1 METGKR
7 LHVNF
12 RIYLGFLALLALYM
26 PTKAQITRVHV
37 IFKTHLDI
45 GFTDLSSAVER
56 NYIQNFIPR
65 AIDVAEQLRKE
76 KSEDRYVWTTGA
88 WLVQSYLEQAS
99 PVQREKF
106 EQAVRQGDIVWNAM
120 PYTVESESMNRT
132 QFETLLNLSKKL
144 DRRFGKQTIGAKMTD
159 VPGHTQAI
167 VPLLAAAGIRFLHIG
182 VNPASQVPHIPNLCR
197 WRGTDGSEIILM
209 YQDDYGSETILPDG
223 RTAVAFAFTG
233 DNHGPHSAKQVKDIF
248 VSLRRKYPHA
258 EVMASTLDS
267 VAKDLEPMRNRLP
280 LVREEIGDTWIYGF
294 GSSPLRMAAFRALGR
309 LYSRWVS
316 EGRLNPESD
325 EAIAFA
331 VRSGLIA
338 EHTWGIDV
346 KTHLRNWDKY
356 DVDKFKE
363 ARNMPEFKKAEASWQ
378 ELTDNMR
385 QAIACLP
392 ASLKDEAYRTLDST
406 LNPPH
411 PQELQKAK
419 KGKSLPSKRF
429 SPEGALQLNEGGAR
443 MKAGVL
449 AYQSFS
455 MKEYERFFKNYM
467 THPYGWAFQDFGKPG
482 LDKSQAK
489 SVSRE
494 FHVTSFENGREQGE
508 LNLDMRTDDD
518 SIDRRVMPTCV
529 RNAYRILPKE
539 KAVEWSVT
547 LTDMPGNRL
556 PEAYWFSFYP
566 EDVTSIEVEKTGQLI
581 DVTNVAEGGN
591 RQMHGIDRHVL
602 IHTSRGDW
610 RISSLDA
617 LLVAVGQRD
626 LLNYSDRQPDLSGG
640 VHFCLYNN
648 AWGTNFS
655 QWFEGT
661 ARFRFRAEWIPLK
674 TENSGKTTETR

>member
-1 METGKR
+1 METEKR
-7 LHVNF
+7 LHLNF
-12 RIYLGFLALLALYM
+12 RICLGILVLLTLGM

-99 PVQREKF
+99 PAQREKF
-106 EQAVRQGDIVWNAM
+106 EQAVGQGDIVWNAM

-182 VNPASQVPHIPNLCR
+182 VNPASQVPHIPGLCR

-233 DNHGPHSAKQVKDIF
+233 DNHGPHSAEQVKDIF

-267 VAKDLEPMRNRLP
+267 VAKDLERMRNRLP

-385 QAIACLP
+385 QAITRLP

-429 SPEGALQLNEGGAR
+429 SPEGALLLNEGGAR

-467 THPYGWAFQDFGKPG
+467 THPYGWAFQDFGKPE

-518 SIDRRVMPTCV
+518 SIDRRVMPAGV
-529 RNAYRILPKE
+529 RNAYRILLKE
-539 KAVEWSVT
+539 KAVEWTVT

-610 RISSLDA
+610 RICSLDA

-640 VHFCLYNN
+640 IHFCLYNN

-674 TENSGKTTETR
+674 TEDSEKETETR